1 MPRSPKPGKPSKVPD
16 VVGALAPDLNLCHGC
31 TEPLPAGHIDSLEAV
46 TELPVAVIDVSRP
59 LPQAAPLL
67 VPVTETVFRFEDT
80 CNVYVVRHGDE
91 AVVIDFGTGEVLDEV
106 LELGVR
112 VTDVLVTHHHRDQ
125 VQGLRRAADAGI
137 RIWVPEVEQ
146 DLVARVNEH
155 WQARGVANNYNNR
168 QDRFS
173 LLEEVPISGT
183 LRDYSVLEAAGSAFH
198 VIPTPGHT
206 VGSITLL
213 ADIDGQRL
221 AFTGDLINAPGKV
234 WSLAATQWSYNGAEG
249 VGASIASLLDLAD
262 RHPDTLLPSHGAPM
276 HAPDQAIEMLVS
288 RLQHLLELRREDP
301 GIAELRAHP
310 YEHVSEHLLRN
321 RTSHATSYV
330 LISASGKALF
340 IDYGYDFTRGLA
352 AGSDRASRRP
362 WLYTIDALK
371 RDFDI
376 RAIEAVIP
384 THYHDDHVAGFNR
397 LREVEGTQVWAAEN
411 FAAVLEEPEQYDLP
425 CLWYEPIA
433 VDRRLPV
440 GREIEW
446 EDYRLTLHEQPG
458 HTRYAV
464 AIETQVDGRHVL
476 FIGDQMGHA
485 DGLGLNYVYA
495 GGFEIGDYEQTAE
508 LYRAIAPELLLSG
521 HWEPLAS
528 GLSHFEELARRG
540 KALADLHR
548 QLLPVDEIDLEAQ
561 GPVAAIHPYLV
572 RGHAGHPFALMVEL
586 RNPAP
591 VAQEITVRLE
601 VPAGWLVQPG
611 EARTFLAAGARTTT
625 AFDVIAPSGASA
637 RRARIAADLTVGSRR
652 LGQVVE
658 ALVDL
663 A

>member
-1 MPRSPKPGKPSKVPD
+1 MPRSPKPGKPPKALD

-31 TEPLPAGHIDSLEAV
+31 TEPLPRGHIDSAAPM
-46 TELPVAVIDVSRP
+46 TELPVAVIDVSRA
-59 LPQAAPLL
+59 LPQAQPLL
-67 VPVTETVFRFEDT
+67 IPVTESVFRFEDT
-80 CNVYVVRHGDE
+80 CNVYVIRQGD
-91 AVVIDFGTGEVLDEV
+91 AAIAIDFGAGDVLDE
-106 LELGVR
+106 LADIGVR
-112 VTDVLVTHHHRDQ
+112 VTDVFVTHHHRDQ

-146 DLVARVNEH
+146 DLVARVSEH
-155 WQARGVANNYNNR
+155 WQARSVANSYNNR

-173 LLEEVPISGT
+173 LLEDVPITAT
-183 LRDYSVLEAAGSAFH
+183 LRDYTSVDGAGQRFQ

-206 VGSITLL
+206 VGSITLV
-213 ADIDGQRL
+213 ADIDGQRM
-221 AFTGDLINAPGKV
+221 AFTGDLITAPGRV

-249 VGASIASLLDLAD
+249 VTASIASLLDLDD
-262 RHPDTLLPSHGAPM
+262 RRLDLLLPSHGTPMYAP
-276 HAPDQAIEMLVS
+276 AQAIETLVD
-288 RLQHLLELRREDP
+288 RLQRLLELRREDIP
-301 GIAELRAHP
+301 VADLRARP
-310 YEHVSEHLLRN
+310 YERISEHLLKN
-321 RTSHATSYV
+321 RTSHATSYI
-330 LISASGKALF
+330 LLSRSGKALL

-371 RDFDI
+371 RDFGI
-376 RAIEAVIP
+376 QAIDAVIP
-384 THYHDDHVAGFNR
+384 THYHDDHVAGCNL
-397 LREVEGTQVWAAEN
+397 LRQVEGTQVWAAET
-411 FAAVLEEPEQYDLP
+411 FAGVLEQPEQYDLP

-433 VDRRLPV
+433 VDRRLPL
-440 GREIEW
+440 GPALEW
-446 EDYRLTLHEQPG
+446 EEYRLTVHEQPG

-464 AIETQVDGRHVL
+464 AIETEVDGKRVL

-495 GGFEIGDYEQTAE
+495 GGFEIGDYERSAE
-508 LYRAIAPELLLSG
+508 LYRAIAPDLLLSG

-540 KALADLHR
+540 KALHELHR
-548 QLLPVDEIDLEAQ
+548 QLLPLDEIDLEAQ
-561 GPVAAIHPYLV
+561 GPVASLQPYII
-572 RGHAGHPFALMVEL
+572 RAQAGHPFAVTAEV

-591 VAQEITVRLE
+591 VAQEITILLT
-601 VPAGWLVQPG
+601 VPDSWLVQPG
-611 EARTFLAAGARTTT
+611 EQRIFMAAGARTT
-625 AFDVIAPSGASA
+625 AGFDVIAPAGTTA

-663 A
+663 E